1 MNISEKIQKRLKN
14 EADKKYQKFSSS
26 LLPGVKGILGVRL
39 PVLRK
44 IAKEIYKDDWQS
56 FIAGSPVYFEEKLLQ
71 AMVIGL
77 LKESDNADILEKI
90 TDFIP
95 KIDNWSVCDCF
106 CCSLKYAKTHKDAVW
121 NIVNKYAHSE
131 KEYEIRFAHVMMLNY
146 FIEKKYLNDIFSLA
160 EIFKCDKYYA
170 RMGAAW
176 LLSICFI
183 KYPEETLKFL
193 KNTKI
198 DNFTYNKSIQKICE
212 SYRVDKAVKQQLKL
226 LKR

>member
-1 MNISEKIQKRLKN
+1 MRKKLEAMAEEKYRQF
-14 EADKKYQKFSSS
+14 AVS
-26 LLPGVKGILGVRL
+26 LLPAGTKMLGVRL
-39 PVLRK
+39 PKLREL
-44 IAKEIYKDDWQS
+44 AKQMAKQGKSDWGAPCGALMEEKMLEGMIIGYADLS
-56 FIAGSPVYFEEKLLQ
+56 FEERCERLRRF
-71 AMVIGL
+71 V
-77 LKESDNADILEKI
+77 
-90 TDFIP
+90 P

-106 CCSLKYAKTHKDAVW
+106 CCSLKYAKTHKDTVW

-212 SYRVDKAVKQQLKL
+212 SYRVDKATKQKLKL
-226 LKR
+226 TKRQF